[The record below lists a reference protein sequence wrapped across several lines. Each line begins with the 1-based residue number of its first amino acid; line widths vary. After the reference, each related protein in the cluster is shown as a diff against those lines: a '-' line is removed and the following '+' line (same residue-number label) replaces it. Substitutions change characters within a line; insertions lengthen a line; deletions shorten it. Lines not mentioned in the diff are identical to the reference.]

1 MPCLKGENPHHPKE
15 GSTLKVLP
23 IREKKGIGRIKKLLA
38 DNPRD
43 LCLFT
48 LGINTAYRANE
59 LLSIKVGQVR
69 YLETGNV
76 LDLKQSKVNKYR
88 MVTLN
93 NNAISSIQEWLD
105 SKHGSRLDDEDY
117 LFKSERASVLSVSSV
132 SKMVKQWC
140 AWAGLKGQYASHTLR
155 KTWGYWQRVER
166 GTPIPLLMSAYG
178 HKTQQQT
185 LEYLCIQESE
195 IANIYELEL

>member
-1 MPCLKGENPHHPKE
+1 
-15 GSTLKVLP
+15 
-23 IREKKGIGRIKKLLA
+23 
-38 DNPRD
+38 
-43 LCLFT
+43 
-48 LGINTAYRANE
+48 
-59 LLSIKVGQVR
+59 
-69 YLETGNV
+69 
-76 LDLKQSKVNKYR
+76 

-93 NNAISSIQEWLD
+93 NSAISSVREWLD
-105 SKHGSRLDDEDY
+105 SKHGSQLDDDDY
-117 LFKSERASVLSVSSV
+117 LFKSERAEVLEVSTV

-140 AWAGLKGQYASHTLR
+140 AWVGLKGQYASHTLR

-166 GTPIPLLMSAYG
+166 GTPIPLLMSAFG

>member
-1 MPCLKGENPHHPKE
+1 MPCLKGENPHHPVV

-38 DNPRD
+38 DDNPRD

-117 LFKSERASVLSVSSV
+117 LFKSERASVLSVSTV

-155 KTWGYWQRVER
+155 KTWGYWQRVESR
-166 GTPIPLLMSAYG
+166 AVSFP
-178 HKTQQQT
+178 KTGK
-185 LEYLCIQESE
+185 
-195 IANIYELEL
+195 IASVEGIKNDVFFSD

>member
-1 MPCLKGENPHHPKE
+1 MPYQKGENPYHPKE

-23 IREKKGIGRIKKLLA
+23 IRDKKGIGRIKKLLA
-38 DNPRD
+38 DKPRD
-43 LCLFT
+43 RCLFV

-69 YLETGNV
+69 YLEAGNV
-76 LDLKQSKVNKYR
+76 LDLKQSKVSKYR

-93 NNAISSIQEWLD
+93 NSAIASVREWLD
-105 SKHGSRLDDEDY
+105 SKHGSGLDDDDY
-117 LFKSERASVLSVSSV
+117 LFKSERAEVLEVSTV

-166 GTPIPLLMSAYG
+166 GTSIPLLMSAFG

>member
-1 MPCLKGENPHHPKE
+1 MPYPKGENPHHPTL

-23 IREKKGIGRIKKLLA
+23 IRDKKGIGRIKKLLA
-38 DNPRD
+38 DKPRD
-43 LCLFT
+43 RCLFV

-69 YLETGNV
+69 YLEVGGV
-76 LDLKQSKVNKYR
+76 LDLKQSKVSKYR

-93 NNAISSIQEWLD
+93 NSAISSIREWLD
-105 SKHGSRLDDEDY
+105 SKYGSQLEDDDY
-117 LFKSERASVLSVSSV
+117 LFKSERAEVLEVSTV

-166 GTPIPLLMSAYG
+166 GTDVPLLMQAFG